1 MNAIE
6 KNKTELEQALYY
18 CRGAFYTAAFFSLF
32 INVLMIT
39 PAIYMLQV
47 YDRVLSS
54 GSESTLLVITLLLL
68 FLFLAMG
75 FLEWMRSLIL
85 VRVSTK
91 LETLLNSRLF
101 NISFKQ
107 ALYSGGQNSQG
118 QPLEDLTAL
127 RQFLTGNG
135 LFAFFDLPWM
145 PIYIGIL
152 FMFHSA
158 IGWLAIATAFILM
171 VVAICNEKST
181 SKWLKR
187 ANVLATH
194 NKAALSQNLMN
205 AEVVESMGMLG
216 NLKGKWGSQANK
228 VLFLQAKASTNAG
241 FWVALSKV
249 FRMAA
254 QSLVLGLGAYL
265 AIQQEITPGVMI
277 AGSIL
282 LGRALAPIDLLIG
295 TWKGFVSA
303 RGQYSR
309 LNDLL
314 KKVPQDKEP
323 MKLPDPLG
331 SVSVESILVVP
342 PGGKVPVVKN
352 VSFAIEKG
360 QLIGVIGP
368 SGAGK
373 STLARAILGIW
384 PIHSGSVRL
393 DGANI
398 AQWDREALGPF
409 IGYLPQDVELFQGT
423 ISENI
428 ARFGAV
434 DAEKVVAAA
443 IKADVHEFI
452 LRLPE
457 GYDTVIS
464 ATGGVL
470 SGGQRQRIGLAR
482 AIYGDIRLVVLDEPN
497 SNLDDQGEQALVR
510 ALATLKSEQVT
521 VIIISH
527 RPSVLKVVD
536 QIALMKEGV
545 LVDFGPTST
554 VLSRLQEQKK
564 ITSVA

>member
-18 CRGAFYTAAFFSLF
+18 CRSAFYTAAFFSLF
-32 INVLMIT
+32 INILMIT

-68 FLFLAMG
+68 FLFLSMG
-75 FLEWMRSLIL
+75 LLEWMRSLIL

-91 LETLLNSRLF
+91 LEILLNSRLF

-107 ALYSGGQNSQG
+107 ALYSGGQKNSG

-127 RQFLTGNG
+127 RQFMTGNG

-145 PIYIGIL
+145 PIYIAIL
-152 FMFHSA
+152 FMFHA
-158 IGWLAIATAFILM
+158 TIGWLAVATAIMLL
-171 VVAICNEKST
+171 VIAVCNERST
-181 SKWLKR
+181 SKWLTR
-187 ANVLATH
+187 ANVLATQ
-194 NKAALSQNLMN
+194 NRAALGQNLMN
-205 AEVVESMGMLG
+205 AEVVESMGMLD
-216 NLKGKWGSQANK
+216 NLKEKWHQQINK
-228 VLFLQAKASTNAG
+228 VLFLQSKASTNAG

-249 FRMAA
+249 FRMTA

-265 AIQQEITPGVMI
+265 AIQQEVTPGVMI

-303 RGQYSR
+303 RGQYAR
-309 LNDLL
+309 LNDLY
-314 KKVPQDKEP
+314 KHVPEEKEV

-331 SVSVESILVVP
+331 TVSVEQIVVVP

-352 VSFAIEKG
+352 VSFTIEKG
-360 QLIGVIGP
+360 KLIGVIGP

-373 STLARAILGIW
+373 STLARAMLGIW
-384 PIHSGSVRL
+384 PIYSGAVRL
-393 DGANI
+393 DGADV
-398 AQWDREALGPF
+398 AQWDRGRLGPF

-434 DAEKVVAAA
+434 DPEKVVAAA
-443 IKADVHEFI
+443 SKADVHEFI
-452 LRLPE
+452 LRLPQ

-482 AIYGDIRLVVLDEPN
+482 AIYGDTCLIVLDEPN
-497 SNLDDQGEQALVR
+497 SNLDDQGELALMR
-510 ALATLKSEQVT
+510 ALATLKSEGVT
-521 VIIISH
+521 VVIISH
-527 RPSVLKVVD
+527 RPAVLKVVD
-536 QIALMKEGV
+536 QIVLLKEGV
-545 LVDFGPTST
+545 LIDFGATAE
-554 VLSRLQEQKK
+554 VLSRLQVQKK
-564 ITSVA
+564 IT

>member
-1 MNAIE
+1 
-6 KNKTELEQALYY
+6 
-18 CRGAFYTAAFFSLF
+18 
-32 INVLMIT
+32 
-39 PAIYMLQV
+39 
-47 YDRVLSS
+47 
-54 GSESTLLVITLLLL
+54 
-68 FLFLAMG
+68 
-75 FLEWMRSLIL
+75 
-85 VRVSTK
+85 
-91 LETLLNSRLF
+91 
-101 NISFKQ
+101 
-107 ALYSGGQNSQG
+107 
-118 QPLEDLTAL
+118 
-127 RQFLTGNG
+127 
-135 LFAFFDLPWM
+135 
-145 PIYIGIL
+145 
-152 FMFHSA
+152 
-158 IGWLAIATAFILM
+158 
-171 VVAICNEKST
+171 
-181 SKWLKR
+181 
-187 ANVLATH
+187 
-194 NKAALSQNLMN
+194 
-205 AEVVESMGMLG
+205 
-216 NLKGKWGSQANK
+216 
-228 VLFLQAKASTNAG
+228 
-241 FWVALSKV
+241 
-249 FRMAA
+249 
-254 QSLVLGLGAYL
+254 LVLGLGAYL
-265 AIQQEITPGVMI
+265 AIQQEVTPGVMI

-331 SVSVESILVVP
+331 SVSVEGILVVP

-352 VSFAIEKG
+352 VSFVIEKG

-384 PIHSGSVRL
+384 PIHSGTVRL
-393 DGANI
+393 DGADI

-428 ARFGAV
+428 ARFGEV

-443 IKADVHEFI
+443 FKADVHEFI

-482 AIYGDIRLVVLDEPN
+482 AIYGDTRLIVLDEPN
-497 SNLDDQGEQALVR
+497 SNLDDQGEQALMR

-521 VIIISH
+521 VVIISH
-527 RPSVLKVVD
+527 RPAVLKVVD
-536 QIALMKEGV
+536 QIVLLKEGV
-545 LVDFGPTST
+545 LIDFGATSE
-554 VLSRLQEQKK
+554 VLSRLQVQKK
-564 ITSVA
+564 IT